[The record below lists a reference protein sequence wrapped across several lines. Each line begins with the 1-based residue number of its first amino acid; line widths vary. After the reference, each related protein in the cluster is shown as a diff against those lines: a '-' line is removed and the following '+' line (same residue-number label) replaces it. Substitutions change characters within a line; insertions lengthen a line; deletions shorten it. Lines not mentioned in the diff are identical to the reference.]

1 MRAKPTTPRTTAT
14 TPARVTADGLPA
26 EFAELCERL
35 TTLPAHLA
43 DPLLPLCNKI
53 SDWVRLQQRLVRAA
67 QDAIDQQRL
76 DLQYLYFDVEA
87 TRRERDSFRE
97 QLQQAFDEM
106 GEL

>member
-1 MRAKPTTPRTTAT
+1 MRRARTTPRTPTPTPATAT
-14 TPARVTADGLPA
+14 DTLPLEFTELRKRLSDLPA
-26 EFAELCERL
+26 AQ
-35 TTLPAHLA
+35 AA
-43 DPLLPLCNKI
+43 DLVTLCNRLGE
-53 SDWVRLQQRLVRAA
+53 WARLQQRLVQAA

-87 TRRERDSFRE
+87 TRRERDAFRE

>member
-1 MRAKPTTPRTTAT
+1 MRAAT
-14 TPARVTADGLPA
+14 TKTDNVPFELTELRRRLEELPSASAA
-26 EFAELCERL
+26 E
-35 TTLPAHLA
+35 
-43 DPLLPLCNKI
+43 LLPLCNKV
-53 SDWVRLQQRLVRAA
+53 SDWARLQQRLVRAA

-97 QLQQAFDEM
+97 QLQQTFDEM